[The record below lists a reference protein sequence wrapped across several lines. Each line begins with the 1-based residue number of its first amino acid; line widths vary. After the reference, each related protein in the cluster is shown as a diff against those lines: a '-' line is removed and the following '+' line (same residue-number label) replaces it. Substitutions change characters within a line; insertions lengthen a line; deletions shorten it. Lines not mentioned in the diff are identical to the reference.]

1 MTHKKIYSIKINKS
15 ILMSLILMDCEHINL
30 SSSPN
35 YSMCSYTSN
44 NYKLYENK
52 INDNIL
58 EIYGTFFI
66 INNNIRKEQKI
77 ETFFNL
83 ESLYIRLNN
92 TGVNINIIN
101 LELENEHGNICDSI
115 YSTESKNIG
124 ETIQKEFFITDAFK
138 IGIKVIKNINNYKN
152 IVEISSIIKMST
164 EHMNR
169 MNSLLSSIYEK
180 RLVNTFNIKSKSKP
194 IPIPKQKSYY

>member
-1 MTHKKIYSIKINKS
+1 MVYKKIYSVKINKLV
-15 ILMSLILMDCEHINL
+15 LMSLILMDNEHINL

-66 INNNIRKEQKI
+66 INNNIQKAQEI

-92 TGVNINIIN
+92 TNVNLNMYN
-101 LELENEHGNICDSI
+101 LELENEHGNICNCI
-115 YSTESKNIG
+115 YSTKSKNIG

-169 MNSLLSSIYEK
+169 MNSILNSIFER
-180 RLVNTFNIKSKSKP
+180 RLKTSLNIKTRSKP
-194 IPIPKQKSYY
+194 ILIPKSQY

>member
-1 MTHKKIYSIKINKS
+1 
-15 ILMSLILMDCEHINL
+15 MDCEHINL